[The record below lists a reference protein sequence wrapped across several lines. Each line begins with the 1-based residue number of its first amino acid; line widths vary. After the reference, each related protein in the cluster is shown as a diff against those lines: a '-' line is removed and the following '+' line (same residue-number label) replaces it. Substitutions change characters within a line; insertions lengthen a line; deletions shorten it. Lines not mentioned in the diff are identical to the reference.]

1 MDGGLIVLLVFLYGG
16 AAILQSRWVAWAKGK
31 TSLQDRCLI
40 PVILSVLLL
49 VLTIIG
55 LRRASG
61 WDTLG
66 WNILVHFGT
75 VPLAAAIGI
84 GTLVGLFRWRRQA
97 KKEKNASGETERS
110 E

>member
-61 WDTLG
+61 WDILG

-84 GTLVGLFRWRRQA
+84 GTLVGLLRWSRQA
-97 KKEKNASGETERS
+97 KKNASGETERS

>member
-1 MDGGLIVLLVFLYGG
+1 MDGGLIILLVFLHGG
-16 AAILQSRWVAWAKGK
+16 AAVLQARWVAWANGK

-49 VLTIIG
+49 VLTTLG

-66 WNILVHFGT
+66 WYILVHCGT
-75 VPLAAAIGI
+75 LPLAGAVIL
-84 GTLVGLFRWRRQA
+84 GTLAGLLLRR
-97 KKEKNASGETERS
+97 KKSKTEETK
-110 E
+110 